1 MPDKKPSVS
10 SQLEEKILS
19 QGNDKRN
26 ITWANEEEQRLLDN
40 EQYISL
46 ASIESQGDWKTLRD
60 GGNRK

>member
-19 QGNDKRN
+19 QGNDKKN